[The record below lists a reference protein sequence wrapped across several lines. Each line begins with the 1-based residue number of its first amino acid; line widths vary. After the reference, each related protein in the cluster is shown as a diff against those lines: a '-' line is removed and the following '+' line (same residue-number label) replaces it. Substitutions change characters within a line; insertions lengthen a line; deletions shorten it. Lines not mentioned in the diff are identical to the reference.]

1 MFKPW
6 ITVPAEDIRIE
17 LPMGHSGDV
26 KIMFRDASAVEKT
39 IEQLENLKKFLAHK
53 Q

>member
-6 ITVPAEDIRIE
+6 ITVPAGDIRIE
-17 LPMGHSGDV
+17 LPMDRSGDV
-26 KIMFRDASAVEKT
+26 KIMFRDAFAVENT
-39 IEQLENLKKFLAHK
+39 IEQLENLKELLSHK